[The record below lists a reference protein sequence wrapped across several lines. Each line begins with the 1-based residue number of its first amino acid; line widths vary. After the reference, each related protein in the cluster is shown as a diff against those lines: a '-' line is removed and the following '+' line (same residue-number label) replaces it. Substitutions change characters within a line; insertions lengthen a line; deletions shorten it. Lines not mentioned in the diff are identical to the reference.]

1 MFRSIAVVL
10 ISLNIG
16 ICFLCS
22 HLIAD
27 VPEPVEEYET
37 ILTPPYEDYYRYK
50 TVTGTGYRLKNTTK
64 IWVGG
69 DVMFNWGVRDAMK
82 GDDPVLPFRSFTSLL
97 YNMDYRMLNLETPIL
112 HKTPTLDKMKSYVFY
127 GEQKDLRVLTA
138 LQIDGVFLGN
148 NHTMDLGE
156 TGLKDTLLSLEETK
170 ISYAGAGRNEEES
183 LRPLTFKKEN
193 MEYRTFSF
201 SDIGETRL
209 FAGPKNPGAAYFR
222 VPVAERLIRKS
233 KPNQVNMLS
242 LHWGVEY
249 SPEPTEVQ
257 RKTAKYLVGAG
268 YQVIL
273 GHHPHIPQGIEV
285 FPKGIVIYSLGNF
298 LFGSKNLYLK
308 HNISVVLHFTGG
320 QLVCAE
326 IIPVFGKHQSMSGDQ
341 YFFPL
346 GALEAEEFLREYAL
360 LCKNLGTE
368 LVISGG
374 RGYVFLDKELK
385 AKVNPY

>member
-1 MFRSIAVVL
+1 MKLFHRYFIHILLFL
-10 ISLNIG
+10 IPFT
-16 ICFLCS
+16 FLQS
-22 HLIAD
+22 D
-27 VPEPVEEYET
+27 VPDPIEEYEP
-37 ILTPPYEDYYRYK
+37 ILDPPYQDFYRYN
-50 TVTGTGYRLKNTTK
+50 TNTGSGFVIPNTTK

-82 GDDPVLPFRSFTSLL
+82 GEDPLLPFRSFTSLL

-112 HKTPTLDKMKSYVFY
+112 HKSPNLDKLKSYVFY
-127 GEQKDLRVLTA
+127 GVKSDLRVLTA

-156 TGLKDTLLSLEETK
+156 SGLKDTLLSLSESK
-170 ISYAGAGRNEEES
+170 ISYAGAGNTEEEAHI
-183 LRPLTFKKEN
+183 PLSFSKDGY
-193 MEYRTFSF
+193 EYRTYSF
-201 SDIGETRL
+201 SDTGETRL
-209 FAGPKNPGAAYFR
+209 FATPKGPGAAYFK
-222 VPVAERLIRKS
+222 VGTAERLIKKKKS
-233 KPNQVNMLS
+233 NQVNLLS
-242 LHWGVEY
+242 VHWGVEY

-273 GHHPHIPQGIEV
+273 GHHPHVPQGIEV

-298 LFGSKNLYLK
+298 LFGSKNSYLK
-308 HNISVVLHFTGG
+308 HNISVVLHFTNG

-326 IIPVFGKHQSMSGDQ
+326 IIPVFGKHQNMPGDQ
-341 YFFPL
+341 YFSPL
-346 GALEAEEFLREYAL
+346 SGNEADEYLKEYAV

-368 LVISGG
+368 LIISGG

-385 AKVNPY
+385 AKLNPY

>member
-1 MFRSIAVVL
+1 MLKLKLLL
-10 ISLNIG
+10 IS
-16 ICFLCS
+16 FLFS
-22 HLIAD
+22 ASIINFHSLVAESS
-27 VPEPVEEYET
+27 EPIEEYEN
-37 ILTPPYEDYYRYK
+37 ILIPPYEDYYRYK
-50 TVTGTGYRLKNTTK
+50 TPTGTGFRFKNTTK

-82 GDDPVLPFRSFTSLL
+82 GEDPIMPFRSFTSLL

-112 HKTPTLDKMKSYVFY
+112 HKTPTLDKLKSYVFY
-127 GEQKDLRVLTA
+127 GEKKDLRVLTA

-148 NHTMDLGE
+148 NHTMDIGE
-156 TGLKDTLLSLEETK
+156 SGLLDTLLSLDESK
-170 ISYAGAGRNEEES
+170 ISYAGAGKNEEEA
-183 LRPLTFKKEN
+183 LKPLVFKKEN
-193 MEYRTFSF
+193 IEYRTFSF

-209 FAGPKNPGAAYFR
+209 FAGPKNSGAAYFR
-222 VPVAERLIRKS
+222 VSTAERLVKKT
-233 KPNQVNMLS
+233 KPNQVNLLS
-242 LHWGVEY
+242 VHWGVEY

-257 RKTAKYLVGAG
+257 RKTAKYLVQSG

-308 HNISVVLHFTGG
+308 HNISVVLHFNGTR
-320 QLVCAE
+320 LVCAE
-326 IIPVFGKHQSMSGDQ
+326 IIPVFGKHQTLPGDQ

-346 GALEAEEFLREYAL
+346 GAVEAEEFLREYSL

-368 LVISGG
+368 MVISGG

-385 AKVNPY
+385 ANVKPY

>member
-1 MFRSIAVVL
+1 MLRLLGIFLSTFILVV
-10 ISLNIG
+10 
-16 ICFLCS
+16 CS
-22 HLIAD
+22 ELYSD
-27 VPEPVEEYET
+27 EPEPSEEYESLL
-37 ILTPPYEDYYRYK
+37 IPPYQDYYRYK
-50 TVTGTGYRLKNTTK
+50 TSTGSGYRLENTTK

-82 GDDPVLPFRSFTSLL
+82 GEDPILPFRSFTSLL

-112 HKTPTLDKMKSYVFY
+112 HTTPTLDKIKSYVFY
-127 GEQKDLRVLTA
+127 GEKKDLRVLTA

-156 TGLKDTLLSLEETK
+156 SGLKDTLLSLEETK
-170 ISYAGAGRNEEES
+170 ISYAGAGKNEEES
-183 LRPLTFKKEN
+183 LRPLIFKKDN
-193 MEYRTFSF
+193 FEYRTFSF

-209 FAGPKNPGAAYFR
+209 FSGPKSPGAAYFR
-222 VPVAERLIRKS
+222 VGIAEKLIRRT
-233 KPNQVNMLS
+233 KPNQVNLLS

-249 SPEPTEVQ
+249 NPEPTEVQ
-257 RKTAKYLVGAG
+257 RKTAKYLIAAG

-308 HNISVVLHFTGG
+308 HNISVVLHFSGAK
-320 QLVCAE
+320 LLCVE
-326 IIPVFGKHQSMSGDQ
+326 IIPVFGKHQTMSGEQ

-346 GALEAEEFLREYAL
+346 AANEAEDFLREYAL

-368 LVISGG
+368 LVLSGG